1 MGASAAVEIRQGGTG
16 TVLRTSRNSSRNL
29 FLGPSAEARD
39 GSRKRALSGGLG
51 LWLLPNPVWGCS
63 QTSLSLT
70 FRGKKLLIHGS
81 RWAAELW
88 ERIPGWNESDLMRWV
103 CRQGE
108 FQGSW
113 CPEMFW
119 RGWKWEAALPRQP
132 FPLESAQ
139 QGQEFH
145 TERCSHRLILSQPKL
160 PELEFVA
167 LNTFPGTR
175 QIFQAGLV
183 PSCPFSATQREQP
196 PDPTFLLQARAP
208 GFAAL
213 LPSPAGWKILGSLS
227 AVGGITLWQC
237 QGAGTSS
244 EVSLNPFV
252 GLFLCSWCLSSH
264 LWQCGLCPGK
274 GHEAKELLPRGS
286 GAAFLAFRGNLGH
299 FVPLL

>member
-1 MGASAAVEIRQGGTG
+1 MQAGGISGQLVPGDVLTGMEMGSSAPEAAV
-16 TVLRTSRNSSRNL
+16 
-29 FLGPSAEARD
+29 PSGICTAGA
-39 GSRKRALSGGLG
+39 GIPHGA
-51 LWLLPNPVWGCS
+51 LLPPPD
-63 QTSLSLT
+63 T
-70 FRGKKLLIHGS
+70 
-81 RWAAELW
+81 
-88 ERIPGWNESDLMRWV
+88 
-103 CRQGE
+103 
-108 FQGSW
+108 
-113 CPEMFW
+113 
-119 RGWKWEAALPRQP
+119 QP
-132 FPLESAQ
+132 AK
-139 QGQEFH
+139 
-145 TERCSHRLILSQPKL
+145 TL

-227 AVGGITLWQC
+227 AVGGITLLQC

-252 GLFLCSWCLSSH
+252 GLFLCSWCLSCH

-274 GHEAKELLPRGS
+274 GHEGKELLPGAS
-286 GAAFLAFRGNLGH
+286 GAAFLNFTGDLGH